1 MHKLEHES
9 LPRRVA
15 DRLQSQIIE
24 KRMGEG
30 DRLPTEPELM
40 ALFGV
45 SRTVVREAA
54 ALLVSRGLVDVKPR
68 RGMTVRAPDGS
79 GVAESLAAQ
88 LQMSRVSLDQLLEVR
103 LTLESSMAQIA
114 AANRTDGDLDR
125 LDDNLALMAD
135 PATDREAT
143 VNLDIAF
150 HEAIADATHNPFFQI
165 VIRPINDL
173 LRALYIDKV
182 GYMSLRGTTVDEHR
196 AIVEAIRES
205 RPDEAVAA
213 TRAHLERVGESVRGM
228 IASSGGGS
236 A

>member
-1 MHKLEHES
+1 MQKLEHES

-103 LTLESSMAQIA
+103 LTRISH
-114 AANRTDGDLDR
+114 
-125 LDDNLALMAD
+125 
-135 PATDREAT
+135 T
-143 VNLDIAF
+143 V
-150 HEAIADATHNPFFQI
+150 PFF
-165 VIRPINDL
+165 
-173 LRALYIDKV
+173 
-182 GYMSLRGTTVDEHR
+182 VD
-196 AIVEAIRES
+196 
-205 RPDEAVAA
+205 
-213 TRAHLERVGESVRGM
+213 
-228 IASSGGGS
+228 
-236 A
+236 